1 MHKFLAVAIVGMLA
15 STTLVNSAS
24 SAPPRW
30 QYGWWQQGPG
40 GQWGWAGSWG
50 HGGRW
55 MRHGPNWVYRSRPP
69 RRR

>member
-1 MHKFLAVAIVGMLA
+1 MHKFLAVVVVGMLA
-15 STTLVNSAS
+15 STALVNSAS

-40 GQWGWAGSWG
+40 NQWGWAGSWG

-55 MRHGPNWVYRSRPP
+55 VRHGPNWVYRSRPP
-69 RRR
+69 HRR